1 MRQDLR
7 PYRDE
12 LVISSKAGFDMW
24 AGPYGAGGSR
34 KYLISS
40 LDQSLTRMKLDYV
53 DIFYSHRFDP
63 DTPLEETMGA
73 LASIV
78 RQGKALYVGISN
90 YGPDETRRAAELLEA
105 EGVPLLIHQ
114 PRYSMLDREPEAGLL
129 DEIGRQG
136 IACIVYSPLAQ
147 GLLTDRYLH
156 DDLPAGSR
164 AATSSS
170 LAQDRIDEH
179 YRRLISGL
187 AELAASRGQSIAQL
201 ALSWVLRDERI
212 TSAIIG
218 ASSVSQLEQNVQ
230 AAGAAPLEGSELE
243 RIEALLHERSSQ

>member
-1 MRQDLR
+1 
-7 PYRDE
+7 
-12 LVISSKAGFDMW
+12 
-24 AGPYGAGGSR
+24 
-34 KYLISS
+34 
-40 LDQSLTRMKLDYV
+40 
-53 DIFYSHRFDP
+53 
-63 DTPLEETMGA
+63 
-73 LASIV
+73 
-78 RQGKALYVGISN
+78 
-90 YGPDETRRAAELLEA
+90 
-105 EGVPLLIHQ
+105 
-114 PRYSMLDREPEAGLL
+114 MLDREPEAGLL